1 MYKSAGS
8 NCRYSLIFEHK
19 PSVMHE
25 QEFSPQDS
33 LNLIEGMINK
43 ARNRFSENGHLYLL
57 WGWVVLVCGVV
68 SFFSLW
74 YFKDYRLF
82 PVWGLTWVA
91 VIYQFFYLAR
101 RKKSQTV
108 RTYTD
113 EIGNNVW
120 FVFVIM
126 AGLLSWLLSKTGN
139 LELFNTVILVLYGLP
154 TFLSGEIMK
163 FPPLKVGAVVCWIL
177 SAVSIYV
184 PYAFS
189 FLLISM
195 AVVTAWIVPG
205 YLLRSRFKNQN

>member
-1 MYKSAGS
+1 MQ
-8 NCRYSLIFEHK
+8 
-19 PSVMHE
+19 E
-25 QEFSPQDS
+25 QEFSPHEG
-33 LNLIEGMINK
+33 LHLIESMINK

-57 WGWVVLVCGVV
+57 WGWVVFICGVV

-82 PVWGLTWVA
+82 PVWALTWVA
-91 VIYQFFYLAR
+91 VIYQFFYLAKK
-101 RKKSQTV
+101 KKSSTV

-113 EIGNNVW
+113 EISSNVW

-126 AGLLSWLLSKTGN
+126 AGLLSWLMSKTGN
-139 LELFNTVILVLYGLP
+139 IELLNTVILVLYGLP

-163 FPPLKVGAVVCWIL
+163 FPPLKIGAAVCWVL
-177 SAVSIYV
+177 AAVSIYI

-205 YLLRSRFKNQN
+205 YLLRLRYKNQN

>member
-1 MYKSAGS
+1 MQ
-8 NCRYSLIFEHK
+8 
-19 PSVMHE
+19 E
-25 QEFSPQDS
+25 QEFSPHEG
-33 LNLIEGMINK
+33 LHLIESMINK

-57 WGWVVLVCGVV
+57 WGWVVFICGVV

-82 PVWGLTWVA
+82 PVWALTWVA
-91 VIYQFFYLAR
+91 VIYQFFYLAKK
-101 RKKSQTV
+101 KKSSTV

-113 EIGNNVW
+113 EISSNVW

-126 AGLLSWLLSKTGN
+126 AGLLSWLMSKSGN
-139 LELFNTVILVLYGLP
+139 IELLNTVILVLYGLP

-163 FPPLKVGAVVCWIL
+163 FPPLKIGAAVCWVL
-177 SAVSIYV
+177 AAVSIYI

-205 YLLRSRFKNQN
+205 YLLRSRYKNQN